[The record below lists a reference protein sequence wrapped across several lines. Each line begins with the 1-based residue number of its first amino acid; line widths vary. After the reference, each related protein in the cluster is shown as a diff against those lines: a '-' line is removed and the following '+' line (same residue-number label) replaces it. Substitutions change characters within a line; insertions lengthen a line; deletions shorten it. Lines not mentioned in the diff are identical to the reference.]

1 MHSFYNQNCYGSNG
15 NDPFCEPALATSVSL
30 STHVQ
35 TSLLQ
40 LNASAQSGQE
50 PGLSGSSFGFAR
62 SVAADRKRADSGD
75 KIVVAQLRE
84 FPEEN
89 CLGSNNTEQDKSKS
103 NLQRFKLYIEI
114 SLSVVYNLIWFS
126 GVLPSFPWPC
136 ILSRAILF
144 SKNLTCFFN
153 FYEMRRPKLNQKPT
167 LKLHSYKAQ
176 YRLLVVKNK
185 DENVKNQSTCW

>member
-15 NDPFCEPALATSVSL
+15 YDPFCEPALATSVSL
-30 STHVQ
+30 SAHVQ
-35 TSLLQ
+35 TPLLQ
-40 LNASAQSGQE
+40 LNASAQSDQE
-50 PGLSGSSFGFAR
+50 PGLSGSSFGFRLDIAR

-114 SLSVVYNLIWFS
+114 SLSVVYNLI
-126 GVLPSFPWPC
+126 
-136 ILSRAILF
+136 
-144 SKNLTCFFN
+144 
-153 FYEMRRPKLNQKPT
+153 
-167 LKLHSYKAQ
+167 
-176 YRLLVVKNK
+176 
-185 DENVKNQSTCW
+185 